1 MKILH
6 TSDWHLGRSFH
17 GLGLLAAQREWL
29 DGLVDFVTSEKVE
42 AVLIAGDVYDRAL
55 PAVDV
60 VALLDRALVELTQ
73 AGAQVVLTSGNHDS
87 AVRLGFGSRL
97 LARGGVH
104 LRTRIA
110 DIDVPV
116 LLAGED
122 GTEVAVYGLPYLE
135 PRLVAAE
142 LGAEGSGHVPV
153 TRAALDRVRSDLE
166 KRRGSADLHSIVMA
180 HTFASGGVPA
190 ESERALAV
198 GGLDVV
204 PAELFDGF
212 DYAALGHL
220 HGRQRLTD
228 TVRYSGSPL
237 AYSFGEAKQSKGAWL
252 LEFST
257 SGLESVTEVG
267 WPTAHRLAVLRGTL
281 EELLADPAH
290 ASAEG
295 ACCHITL
302 TDAERPQRAM
312 ERLRVRFPLALSL
325 QFEPEGGRERAASTY
340 SGRLAAARDDLEV
353 CCGFFDH
360 VRGRGPDERE
370 RSALTDALESV
381 RLAEAGK

>member
-17 GLGLLAAQREWL
+17 GLGLLAAQSEWL
-29 DGLVDFVTSEKVE
+29 DGLVEFVSSEKVD
-42 AVLIAGDVYDRAL
+42 AVLVSGDVYDRAL

-60 VALLDRALVELTQ
+60 VAVLDKVLVRLTR

-97 LARGGVH
+97 LERAGVH
-104 LRTRIA
+104 VRTRIQE
-110 DIDVPV
+110 IDVPV
-116 LLAGED
+116 LLTGAD

-166 KRRGSADLHSIVMA
+166 KRRGSGAVHSIVMA

-204 PAELFDGF
+204 PAELFGGF

-220 HGRQRLTD
+220 HGRQRLTE

-257 SGLESVTEVG
+257 SGLDSVTEVG
-267 WPTAHRLAVLRGTL
+267 WPTSHRLAVLRGRL
-281 EELLADPAH
+281 EELLADPAL
-290 ASAEG
+290 APAEA

-302 TDAERPQRAM
+302 TDAQRPQRAM

-325 QFEPEGGRERAASTY
+325 QFEPEGGALRASSTY
-340 SGRLAAARDDLEV
+340 SGRLAAARDELEV
-353 CCGFFDH
+353 CSGFLEH
-360 VRGRGPDERE
+360 VRGRGPDEAE
-370 RSALTDALESV
+370 RCALTEALESV
-381 RLAEAGK
+381 RFAETAK

>member
-17 GLGLLAAQREWL
+17 GLGLLAAQSEWL
-29 DGLVDFVTSEKVE
+29 DGLVDFVSREKID
-42 AVLIAGDVYDRAL
+42 AVLVSGDVYDRAL

-60 VALLDRALVELTQ
+60 VAVLDRALVRLTQ

-97 LARGGVH
+97 LERAGVH
-104 LRTRIA
+104 VRTRISE
-110 DIDVPV
+110 IDVPV
-116 LLAGED
+116 LLSGED
-122 GTEVAVYGLPYLE
+122 GTDVAIYGLPYLE

-142 LGAEGSGHVPV
+142 LQAEGAGHVPV
-153 TRAALDRVRSDLE
+153 TRAALGRVRSDLE
-166 KRRGSADLHSIVMA
+166 KRRASGAIHSIVMA

-190 ESERALAV
+190 DSERALAV

-220 HGRQRLTD
+220 HGRQRLTEG
-228 TVRYSGSPL
+228 VRYSGSPL

-252 LEFST
+252 LDFSP
-257 SGLESVTEVG
+257 SGLDSVTEVG
-267 WPTAHRLAVLRGTL
+267 WPTSHRLAVLRGKL
-281 EELLADPAH
+281 EELLADPALAH
-290 ASAEG
+290 AEA
-295 ACCHITL
+295 ACCQITL

-312 ERLRVRFPLALSL
+312 ERLRGRFPLALSL
-325 QFEPEGGRERAASTY
+325 QFEPEGGSVRASTTY
-340 SGRLAAARDDLEV
+340 SGRLAAARDELEV
-353 CCGFFDH
+353 CCGFFEH
-360 VRGRGPDERE
+360 VRGRGPDEPE
-370 RSALTDALESV
+370 RSALTEALESV
-381 RLAEAGK
+381 RVAEAGA

>member
-1 MKILH
+1 
-6 TSDWHLGRSFH
+6 
-17 GLGLLAAQREWL
+17 
-29 DGLVDFVTSEKVE
+29 
-42 AVLIAGDVYDRAL
+42 
-55 PAVDV
+55 
-60 VALLDRALVELTQ
+60 
-73 AGAQVVLTSGNHDS
+73 
-87 AVRLGFGSRL
+87 
-97 LARGGVH
+97 
-104 LRTRIA
+104 
-110 DIDVPV
+110 
-116 LLAGED
+116 
-122 GTEVAVYGLPYLE
+122 
-135 PRLVAAE
+135 
-142 LGAEGSGHVPV
+142 
-153 TRAALDRVRSDLE
+153 VRSDLE
-166 KRRGSADLHSIVMA
+166 KRRRSANLHSIVMA
-180 HTFASGGVPA
+180 HTFASGAVPA